1 MYSLQRN
8 AYQKLLAWK
17 ERTGRKKCLI
27 VRGARQVGKTS
38 LVEYFGESEYDNLVS
53 VNFLKTP
60 RLKSVFASDL
70 VVKTLLLNFSVYLPD
85 AVFEPGHTLLFLD
98 EIQECPEAI
107 TSLKFWAEDGRFDII
122 ASGSMLGIDY
132 KRPTSYPVGSVE
144 YLDMTSLSFPEF
156 LRANG
161 IRDEVMQ
168 LLRERFAGHEA
179 VPLPIHERMMEL
191 LRQYLVVGGMPE
203 AVTAY
208 LEHNSIA
215 AADDVQRRI
224 LEDYR
229 YDIAHYAAADE
240 KIKAESCYFSLPR
253 QLGKENHK
261 FQYSVVEKGS
271 NARKYGSSV
280 DWLVQADLAVKVCN
294 VDPIAV
300 PLADHADE
308 SNFRLY
314 PTDIGLLTGMLDYSV
329 KASLL
334 DPHNDLLA
342 PDTKG
347 GLYEALVADML
358 YKNGHRRLYF
368 SKNEQGSF
376 ELEFLLPESGAVP
389 VEVKSG
395 RSRSRSLD
403 NLLKRQEIPYGYK
416 LIDGNV
422 GKADK
427 KITLPLYMAMFL

>member
-1 MYSLQRN
+1 MYSLQRD

-17 ERTGRKKCLI
+17 ERASRKKCLI

-60 RLKSVFASDL
+60 RLKSIFASDL
-70 VVKTLLLNFSVYLPD
+70 DVKSLLLNFSVYLPD

-107 TSLKFWAEDGRFDII
+107 TSLKFWAEDGRFDVI

-144 YLDMTSLSFPEF
+144 YLDMTSLTFPEF

-161 IRDEVMQ
+161 IRDEVLQ
-168 LLRERFAGHEA
+168 LLRECFAGHAA
-179 VPLPIHERMMEL
+179 VPLPIHDRMMEL

-203 AVTAY
+203 AVTAF
-208 LEHNSIA
+208 LEQNSIA
-215 AADDVQRRI
+215 AADEVQRRI

-229 YDIAHYAAADE
+229 YDIAHYAAAED

-271 NARKYGSSV
+271 NARKYGSSI

-294 VDPIAV
+294 VDPVAV
-300 PLADHADE
+300 PLADHADG

-314 PTDIGLLTGMLDYSV
+314 PTDIGLLTGMLDYSA
-329 KASLL
+329 KAALL
-334 DPHNDLLA
+334 DPSGNALA

-347 GLYEALVADML
+347 GLYEALVAEVL
-358 YKNGHRRLYF
+358 YKSGHKKLFF

-376 ELEFLLPESGAVP
+376 ELEFLLPGECAVP

-403 NLLKRQEIPYGYK
+403 NFLRRPDAEIGYK

-422 GKADK
+422 GKVGK